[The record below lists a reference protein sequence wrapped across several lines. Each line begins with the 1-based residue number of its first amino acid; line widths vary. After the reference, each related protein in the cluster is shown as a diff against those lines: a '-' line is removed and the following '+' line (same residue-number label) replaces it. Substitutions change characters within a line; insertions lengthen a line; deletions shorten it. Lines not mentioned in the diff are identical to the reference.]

1 LIITREDMLQQFFLT
16 DSDVAHMKP
25 APDLIEG
32 LLQFGEVNMLFA
44 PKNRGKTFLA
54 LDLGYSIATG
64 QTDFLGRKIRRHG
77 TVVYLCAEGR
87 GGLPKRRAAW
97 RQARRWDKDVP
108 GLVFWRENVDI
119 RDGEQVDAMIDI
131 IRQCFPDTVLVIID
145 TLSQH
150 MPGGDE
156 READMSAALHNCQRI
171 RDDLRCTV
179 LAVHHPT
186 KADERNE
193 RGGSG
198 FRGGCADV
206 LNIEGNGGVFMLT
219 TQNARDR
226 AYGAPIPYVL
236 DIVTL
241 PDFRDDDGNPLTS
254 CVVQLCDD
262 ARMARET
269 VKAQDL
275 DAKVLEM
282 VTSQPGSGNHI
293 ATQLG
298 KRRQDVSEALRR
310 LKERRLVRY
319 TPASKRWEVAA

>member
-1 LIITREDMLQQFFLT
+1 
-16 DSDVAHMKP
+16 MKP

-32 LLQFGEVNMLFA
+32 LLQSGEVNMLFA

-54 LDLGYSIATG
+54 LDLGYSIATR
-64 QTDFLGRKIRRHG
+64 QTHFLGRKIRKHG

-97 RQARRWDKDVP
+97 RQAKQWNSDVP
-108 GLVFWRENVDI
+108 GLVFWRDDVDI
-119 RDGEQVDAMIDI
+119 RDDDQVDQMIDVI
-131 IRQCFPDTVLVIID
+131 SQCFPDVVLVIID

-171 RDDLRCTV
+171 RNDLRCTV

-206 LNIEGNGGVFMLT
+206 LNVEENNGVFLLT

-226 AYGAPIPYVL
+226 EYGPPIPYVL
-236 DIVTL
+236 DVVMI
-241 PDFRDDDGNPLTS
+241 DGFHDDEGRPLTS
-254 CVVQLCDD
+254 CVVQHCDD
-262 ARMARET
+262 ARVAREA

-275 DAKVLEM
+275 DRRVFEAIQQ
-282 VTSQPGSGNHI
+282 QPGSVPSI
-293 ATQLG
+293 ATRLT
-298 KRRQDVSEALRR
+298 KRVADVRNAVKR
-310 LKERRLVRY
+310 LDAAKRIMQNPV
-319 TPASKRWEVAA
+319 SKQWQVAA